1 MRTGWYG
8 ARVAA
13 LGGMTTLARDL
24 MQANLVTVRES
35 SSLLDVI
42 HLLVRANISG
52 VPVVDAAGTVVGV
65 ISATDALQAFD
76 QVFDDDQDEAEA
88 DEPLDRVRMLE
99 AGDLATPEVVFVAP
113 TASANEVAR
122 VMRNEGIHR
131 VLVGTRE
138 RLEGIISAFDLL
150 ESV

>member
-99 AGDLATPEVVFVAP
+99 AGDLATPEIVFVAP

-122 VMRNEGIHR
+122 LMRNEGIHR

>member
-1 MRTGWYG
+1 
-8 ARVAA
+8 
-13 LGGMTTLARDL
+13 

-35 SSLLDVI
+35 SSLLDVV
-42 HLLVRANISG
+42 HLLVKAKISG

-65 ISATDALQAFD
+65 ISASDALLAFD
-76 QVFDDDQDEAEA
+76 QLFDEDRDEAES
-88 DEPLDRVRMLE
+88 DEPLDRVRALE
-99 AGDLATPEVVFVAP
+99 ACDLATPEVVFVSP
-113 TASANEVAR
+113 TASAKEVAC

-150 ESV
+150 DSVTEQHRRDA